1 MPFDS
6 PYPSTYPT
14 AYGFGPPGSTPGTT
28 RYQPQAPGMR
38 PYSPYSADASGYT
51 DMSRPQPFAPIS
63 QSWMKGS
70 NVPGGEGSP
79 EHGPRDTTYGGVLRE
94 RLQQLQSPSR
104 IASPGEMFSETLSGS
119 PFLKAFGYGG
129 NQPAS
134 PPPPSTG
141 PPSGGPLG
149 FGGGS
154 PSPMQPP
161 AQATG
166 GAPQAPPIGGGT
178 GQEGMSKPGGGAEGL
193 ASIMKLIA
201 MFA

>member
-1 MPFDS
+1 MPFEN

-28 RYQPQAPGMR
+28 RYQPQAPGR

-63 QSWMKGS
+63 QSWLKRP

-104 IASPGEMFSETLSGS
+104 VASPGEMFSEALSGS
-119 PFLKAFGYGG
+119 PFGYGG

-154 PSPMQPP
+154 PLPMQPP
-161 AQATG
+161 V
-166 GAPQAPPIGGGT
+166 QAPPIGGGV
-178 GQEGMSKPGGGAEGL
+178 GLEGMNKPGGGGGAEGL

>member
-94 RLQQLQSPSR
+94 RLQQLQSPSKM
-104 IASPGEMFSETLSGS
+104 ASPGEMFSETLSGS

-134 PPPPSTG
+134 PPPPS
-141 PPSGGPLG
+141 
-149 FGGGS
+149 
-154 PSPMQPP
+154 
-161 AQATG
+161 TG